1 MVRAAITSGIT
12 NDLGSGSNVD
22 CCCITKGKVRSRLVS
37 ARKKKR
43 FLARKKKRACRTE
56 QVEMYRNIDPSA
68 PKWKTPAGFPFSRG
82 TTGEPLPF
90 SFFLFFLLSC
100 PRAVGFVALTESST
114 RVCRIRFCP
123 FTAILQENIKEI
135 RKMVDVSDG
144 VAAMDTA

>member
-22 CCCITKGKVRSRLVS
+22 CCCITKGKV
-37 ARKKKR
+37 
-43 FLARKKKRACRTE
+43 
-56 QVEMYRNIDPSA
+56 EMYRNIDPSA

-82 TTGEPLPF
+82 T
-90 SFFLFFLLSC
+90 
-100 PRAVGFVALTESST
+100 
-114 RVCRIRFCP
+114 
-123 FTAILQENIKEI
+123 TAILQENIKEI